1 MAAIRTY
8 LFDCL
13 SAVPEKTVDAAEG
26 EEVAR
31 FHYAQSKIDIAPDN
45 ILVDREVVAVIEEQ
59 QQWIR
64 EHFPG
69 ITPRHLI
76 MQRTGNRQGD
86 RPYPSGTYNWM
97 LREFSKI
104 VKITDSKGKAVGL
117 SHTHRFRHT
126 KLTRLAELGLP
137 VHVLMRYAGHAT
149 PSMSMHYF
157 AARQEHAEQAF
168 LATAKL
174 RADGTHVT
182 FSRDDHDSLHLFN
195 RADRF
200 LPHGWCMLPPQQ
212 TCDKG
217 NACLTCSVFVT
228 DASHQ
233 PALEGQLAETSAL
246 IDRSTAAFQE
256 RHGRPMPEDN
266 VWLLQRRA
274 EHPAPTRLLE
284 TIGDKPHCA
293 VQGAGCG
300 TTPAGPV
307 PLALDL
313 DRHRRTRQ

>member
-1 MAAIRTY
+1 MLITRGDGQRVTAGGFDDSQAMRMILLQILTGRRASEIRTC

-13 SAVPEKTVDAAEG
+13 SPVPDRAVDAVEG
-26 EEVAR
+26 EEIAR

-59 QQWIR
+59 RQWIR
-64 EHFPG
+64 DHFPG
-69 ITPRHLI
+69 VTPRHLF

-86 RPYPSGTYNWM
+86 KPYPSGTYNWM

-126 KLTRLAELGLP
+126 KLTRLGELGLP

-149 PSMSMHYF
+149 PSMSMHYV
-157 AARQEHAEQAF
+157 AARQEHAEQAC

-200 LPHGWCMLPPQQ
+200 LPHGW
-212 TCDKG
+212 
-217 NACLTCSVFVT
+217 
-228 DASHQ
+228 
-233 PALEGQLAETSAL
+233 
-246 IDRSTAAFQE
+246 
-256 RHGRPMPEDN
+256 
-266 VWLLQRRA
+266 
-274 EHPAPTRLLE
+274 
-284 TIGDKPHCA
+284 
-293 VQGAGCG
+293 
-300 TTPAGPV
+300 
-307 PLALDL
+307 
-313 DRHRRTRQ
+313 